1 MNFQY
6 FWYTKD
12 NIPEGLGFNFLGAR
26 HIITWL
32 ICLAVILTVCFMF
45 KKLDDKSKEFV
56 IRGVGLSIV
65 TIEIIKDIVVIS
77 LGQWDIEYLPLH
89 VCGVN
94 VILIAIWLFTRSR
107 IIADLLYCLCS
118 FGAALALTTPNWM
131 TLPVWNFMHL
141 QTVTI
146 HTLLV
151 IFPILVVMAGHR
163 PNIKNAPKC
172 FGAVLAYSAVIY
184 VFNKIFDSDF
194 VFLNGARNTPFE
206 PLVKIIGP
214 LYVIP
219 MMLLLGCIMLGMY
232 LPWHL
237 ADKKRAKTAE
247 SGQVCSSS
255 VK

>member
-1 MNFQY
+1 MDFQY
-6 FWYTKD
+6 FCYTKD
-12 NIPEGLGFNFLGAR
+12 NIPDGLGFSFLGPR
-26 HIITWL
+26 HIISWL
-32 ICLAVILTVCFMF
+32 ISLAVILTVCLLF
-45 KKLDDKSKEFV
+45 KKLDEKSKEFV
-56 IRGVGLSIV
+56 IRGVGLSIFGL
-65 TIEIIKDIVVIS
+65 EIIKDIVVVA

-89 VCGVN
+89 ICGAN
-94 VILIAIWLFTRSR
+94 VILIAVWLITKNR
-107 IIADLLYCLCS
+107 IIADLLYCLCP

-131 TLPVWNFMHL
+131 TLPVLNFMHF
-141 QTVTI
+141 QTVII

-151 IFPILVVMAGHR
+151 IFPILIVMAGSR
-163 PNIKNAPKC
+163 PDIKNAPKC

-206 PLVKIIGP
+206 PIVKIIGP

-237 ADKKRAKTAE
+237 SDKKKRQTDEKN
-247 SGQVCSSS
+247 QVCSSS